1 MVQHGLVAPFCE
13 MKNARWREDAAWV
26 LVLVLNLSSNPENK
40 VGSHC
45 SPLSIS
51 SACPLVLSL
60 GLMNARGRQRQGAWG
75 EARAPPRCRSKGSG
89 AEKAPGSSRG
99 GTARWGVSQCTPFL
113 SPAFIRGEGGEI
125 TPRGGR
131 EGGWEWGMGTRKGD
145 LVDAKRA
152 FAR

>member
-1 MVQHGLVAPFCE
+1 

-60 GLMNARGRQRQGAWG
+60 GLMNARGRQRQGG
-75 EARAPPRCRSKGSG
+75 LGGGARAPSLPQQGERSGKSPGVPAGEGQRDGVSFSAPPSSPPRSF
-89 AEKAPGSSRG
+89 AERG
-99 GTARWGVSQCTPFL
+99 GDHTP
-113 SPAFIRGEGGEI
+113 
-125 TPRGGR
+125 GR
-131 EGGWEWGMGTRKGD
+131 PEGGWE
-145 LVDAKRA
+145 
-152 FAR
+152 